1 MSGRISARDAVR
13 DKLDLSIEENAIIS
27 ALVTGGRDVLAD
39 IIDIVSE
46 SSFSNVKNKIIFES
60 ARSLLDKNLEVNRT
74 NILVESRESSGAG
87 IELFDHLDSSSNIK
101 TDSLRSMARTLK
113 NKEILLESINS
124 HKYAIEKLH
133 QLSATESVDKIF
145 SVSEDSLFGL
155 IKKFSLSQDD
165 IINVK
170 DVVAEMVDY
179 WAQNPTQYVGLPTPW
194 PKFNESIGGGMRTGI
209 TLVGSRAG
217 VGKSS
222 VAINVA
228 NFLCDQEIPVLI
240 LDTEMELKDVLP
252 RMLAN
257 ISDVPIRRIET
268 GDFALVDFE
277 KNAVHSAVEQVSKNY
292 RLSHVSVAGRSFNEI
307 LSIIRRWVYGCVG
320 IAKNGK
326 ANQCLVIYDYFKI
339 MDASDISDMQE
350 YQAMGFQ
357 VSKLADFCKVYD
369 IPCLSFVQLNRDGIA
384 KESSDVIAQ
393 SDRLLWLVN
402 SFSLFKIKT
411 LDEIKS
417 DTQENGNRKMIT
429 LKSRYGGEHQYGE
442 YISMAWKG
450 ATCTLKEVGSNSRN

>member
-1 MSGRISARDAVR
+1 MSARISVKDAVR
-13 DKLDLSIEENAIIS
+13 NKLDLSIEENAIIS
-27 ALVTGGRDVLAD
+27 ALVKGGRDVLAD

-60 ARSLLDKNLEVNRT
+60 AKSLLDKNIEVNRT
-74 NILVESRESSGAG
+74 NILVESRESCGAG
-87 IELFDHLDSSSNIK
+87 TEVFDHLDDSVDLKS
-101 TDSLRSMARTLK
+101 DSLRSMARTLK
-113 NKEILLESINS
+113 NKEILIESINS
-124 HKYAIEKLH
+124 HKYAIEQLH

-145 SVSEDSLFGL
+145 SVSEDSLFNL
-155 IKKFSLSQDD
+155 IKKFSSSQDE
-165 IINVK
+165 IVSVK
-170 DVVAEMVDY
+170 DVVKDMVDY

-209 TLVGSRAG
+209 TLIGSRAG
-217 VGKSS
+217 VGKTSIG
-222 VAINVA
+222 INTA
-228 NFLCDQEIPVLI
+228 NFLCDQGIPVLI

-252 RMLAN
+252 RIISS

-268 GDFALVDFE
+268 GDFSAVDFE
-277 KNAVHSAVEQVSKNY
+277 NNAVRSAVKQISENY
-292 RLSHVSVAGRSFNEI
+292 NLSHISVAGRSFNEI
-307 LSIIRRWVYGCVG
+307 LSIIRRWVYSCVG
-320 IAKNGK
+320 IAENGK

-339 MDASDISDMQE
+339 MDSSDISDMQE

-402 SFSLFKIKT
+402 SFSIFKIKT

-417 DTQENGNRKMIT
+417 DRHENGNRKVIT

-442 YISMAWKG
+442 YISMSWKG
-450 ATCTLKEVGSNSRN
+450 ATCTLTEVNPSSS